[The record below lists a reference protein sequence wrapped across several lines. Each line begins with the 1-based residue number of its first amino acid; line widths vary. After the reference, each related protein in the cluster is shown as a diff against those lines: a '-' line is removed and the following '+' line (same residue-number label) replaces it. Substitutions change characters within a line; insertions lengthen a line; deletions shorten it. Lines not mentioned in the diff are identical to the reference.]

1 MSDSKKKRASGAKQL
16 ARREAAVAAREGE
29 VANEWE
35 RLRYVLLAARMAT
48 WEYDIETD
56 AALLSPSAVEL
67 FGVTEQ
73 ESPKTFGDL
82 LLRVHPDDRAH
93 VAEAFA
99 LALNPERSDGPEFR
113 IIWPDGSVHWIENK
127 GRVWRDESGVARKML
142 GVIYSI
148 DERKRD
154 EAQKIDLERRV
165 QHHQKLESLALLA
178 GGVAHDF
185 NNLLVGIL
193 GNANLIAMDLRDD
206 SPLRESVEAIEKS
219 ARRAA
224 ELVRQMLAYTGRA
237 RLTTEPVD
245 LNALVQEMESLLRA
259 AISHRVAFR
268 FELGRNLKAVNGDAT
283 QLRQVVMNLITN
295 AADAI
300 GEADGV
306 VTLRSGVMTV
316 DASTPR
322 DGWVAGELPDGEFCY
337 VEIADT
343 GRGMDATTMA
353 RIFDPFFTTKFMGRG
368 LGLAATLGI
377 IRGHRGA
384 IRVTSDPGH
393 GSQFRIAIP
402 QTSGTP
408 SGPRPA
414 MHDPASDG
422 WRGHGTVIVID
433 DEEPVRQVAAALLK
447 RVGFDVQVAP
457 DAAHGLEILRR
468 LQREVSIVLLD
479 RTMPGIDGPAAVD
492 AVRAIVPDV
501 PIVMTTGYDEVN
513 SMIEYSSKNLA
524 GMLRKPFVAP
534 ELNAVMKRALQEK
547 RETNA

>member
-1 MSDSKKKRASGAKQL
+1 VSDEKKKRTTGARQL

-48 WEYDIETD
+48 WEYDIEAD
-56 AALLSPSAVEL
+56 AASLSPSAVEL
-67 FGVTEQ
+67 FGVASEKA
-73 ESPKTFGDL
+73 PRTFGDL
-82 LLRVHPDDRAH
+82 LMFVHPDDRAH

-99 LALNPERSDGPEFR
+99 LALNPEPSNGPEFR
-113 IIWPDGSVHWIENK
+113 IVWPDGSVHWIENK
-127 GRVWRDESGVARKML
+127 GRVWRDESGVVRKML

-154 EAQKIDLERRV
+154 EAQKLELERRV

-193 GNANLIAMDLRDD
+193 GNASLIAMDLPHD

-237 RLTTEPVD
+237 RLVTEPVD
-245 LNALVQEMESLLRA
+245 LNALVLEMDSLLRA
-259 AISHRVAFR
+259 AISHRVAFH
-268 FELGRNLKAVNGDAT
+268 FELGKDLRAVNGDAT

-300 GEADGV
+300 GETDGV
-306 VTLRSGVMTV
+306 ITIRSGTMAV
-316 DASTPR
+316 DTSTPR
-322 DGWVAGELPDGEFCY
+322 DGWVAGELPDGDFCF

-393 GSQFRIAIP
+393 GTQFRIAIP
-402 QTSGTP
+402 RASGPP
-408 SGPRPA
+408 SAPRPA
-414 MHDPASDG
+414 LHDPASDG
-422 WRGHGTVIVID
+422 WRGHGTVLVVD

-447 RVGFDVQVAP
+447 RVGFDVRAEP
-457 DAAHGLEILRR
+457 DLSRGLETLRR
-468 LQREVSIVLLD
+468 FRDDVTIVLLD
-479 RTMPGIDGPAAVD
+479 RTMPGVDGPAAVD
-492 AVRAIVPDV
+492 KVRAIAPDT
-501 PIVMTTGYDEVN
+501 PIVITTGYDELN
-513 SMIEYSSKNLA
+513 SMLEYTGKNLA
-524 GMLRKPFVAP
+524 GMLRKPFLAA
-534 ELNAVMKRALQEK
+534 ELNAVMKSALATE
-547 RETNA
+547 